1 MSFSLLGWA
10 LAFLILAIIAAIFG
24 FGLLAA
30 ASAWIAKALF
40 IVFVI
45 AFLITLVFHV
55 SRRV

>member
-1 MSFSLLGWA
+1 MGFSLLGWA
-10 LAFLILAIIAAIFG
+10 LAFLILAIIAAVFG

-40 IVFVI
+40 IVFII
-45 AFLITLVFHV
+45 AFLVSLVFHL